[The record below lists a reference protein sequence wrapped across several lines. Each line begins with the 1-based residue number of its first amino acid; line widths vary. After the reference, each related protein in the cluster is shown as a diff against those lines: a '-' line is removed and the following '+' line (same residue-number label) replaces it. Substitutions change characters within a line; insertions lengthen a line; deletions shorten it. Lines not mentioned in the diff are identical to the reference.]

1 MDNDK
6 KGLLKIALFVLAMM
20 YVISPVDL
28 MPGLPV
34 DDIIVLVIQFFIQ
47 NRLSQ
52 KHGSYPVA
60 ETNNTF
66 AEDIIDSHEV

>member
-52 KHGSYPVA
+52 KHDSYPVA